1 MTIFSVHHTTTCIK
15 MQSDRA
21 FTNSCFVPA
30 TVSTRDCS
38 IRLEITPAPTEIR
51 WIHDP
56 FGKCITLVDFNAITT
71 LLQFDTVIRLD
82 HMPENA
88 PDFRIEDYAR
98 THPFCYANEELPDLA
113 PYIRRH
119 RCLGPGIDIVSCL
132 RRIGMR
138 ALAGGE
144 GTDRRSILCNAGP

>member
-1 MTIFSVHHTTTCIK
+1 MF
-15 MQSDRA
+15 RL
-21 FTNSCFVPA
+21 
-30 TVSTRDCS
+30 RDSFDQRLLDC
-38 IRLEITPAPTEIR
+38 RLEITPAPTEIR

-119 RCLGPGIDIVSCL
+119 RCSGPGIDIVSCL